1 MSKHPT
7 PKKKTSKA
15 RTRRRYGSFKTK
27 TLKKLSNAVKL
38 VDCPSCGSKCVSHT
52 VCIQC
57 GKYRGRQV
65 TDKQKK
71 IDKITKIKA

>member
-27 TLKKLSNAVKL
+27 VLNKLSNAVKL
-38 VDCPSCGSKCVSHT
+38 VTCPSCGSKCVSHT
-52 VCIQC
+52 VCPDC
-57 GKYRGRQV
+57 GNIADVRLLINKEDRQ
-65 TDKQKK
+65 DHQ
-71 IDKITKIKA
+71 IKA